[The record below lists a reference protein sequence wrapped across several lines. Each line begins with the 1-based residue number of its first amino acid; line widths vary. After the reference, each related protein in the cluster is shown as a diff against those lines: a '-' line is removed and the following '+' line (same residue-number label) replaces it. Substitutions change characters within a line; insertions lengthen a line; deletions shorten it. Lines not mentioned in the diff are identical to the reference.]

1 MCEFMDL
8 IRIVL
13 TLALTAFWA
22 LGVIFGTLAILWY
35 GFDLIMD
42 SDKGHE
48 NMRILIN
55 YISKKFQGKK
65 KD

>member
-1 MCEFMDL
+1 MSEFMDL
-8 IRIVL
+8 IHIIL
-13 TLALTAFWA
+13 TLALSAFWT

-35 GFDLIMD
+35 GFDLVMD

-55 YISKKFQGKK
+55 YIRKKFRGNKNE
-65 KD
+65 